1 MTEDKKDYKDKG
13 KKFYIDEED
22 DSDEHD
28 DEVVY
33 VAMKDE
39 FDEDEVIALV
49 TCVKKNDIWM
59 FTSHDWR

>member
-1 MTEDKKDYKDKG
+1 M
-13 KKFYIDEED
+13 KFDQNRFWYHKRWHRSVLLPVEED

-39 FDEDEVIALV
+39 SDEDEATTLV
-49 TCVKKNDIWM
+49 TYVNKND
-59 FTSHDWR
+59 R